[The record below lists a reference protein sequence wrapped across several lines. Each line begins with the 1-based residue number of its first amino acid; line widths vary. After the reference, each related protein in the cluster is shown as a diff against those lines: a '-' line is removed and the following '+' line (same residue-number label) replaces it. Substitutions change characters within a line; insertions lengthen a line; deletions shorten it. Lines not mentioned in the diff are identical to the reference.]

1 MAYIVN
7 KFDGTLIATVED
19 GTIDNTTNLRFIGK
33 NYAGYGE
40 IQNENFLHLLEN
52 FASGTQ
58 PTRPLGGQIWF
69 DTSSSKL
76 KFYDGTKFRTTGGA
90 EVGAT
95 APAGL
100 TTGDFWWDSA
110 NSQLYAWDGT
120 SFILVGPQGTGSTV
134 TQFVSRQIKDS
145 LDANQVIIEGKVNN
159 DTVMIFSSSAFTI
172 GTSDPNNT
180 ITGFDVVKKGITL
193 VNTQSTT
200 NGVTSTDHRFWG
212 TASNSDRLGGFEA
225 SDYIRSGSSAFSSV
239 VRFGDVGFTVGDS
252 NDLKVSIENGTE
264 GAIANEIG
272 SKISLKVNDSGA
284 VNEIAFVSPDG
295 IIPGTGNKN
304 LGIVTDKWYE
314 VHANYFK
321 GLADSSSGIEFGAQ
335 TYLGA
340 TTAVNNT
347 VALRD
352 SAGKIT
358 ANTFDGIATSAS
370 YADLAEIYTT
380 DKEYEVGTVMAI
392 GGDAETTAFFD
403 GGPFGGNVFGV
414 ISGNPGFLMNKDA
427 EGQAIAF
434 VGRVPV
440 KVTGAV
446 EKGEK
451 IYAADLGVGT
461 TTKKGQLVGFALE
474 SNSDEST
481 KLVEVALRLINN

>member
-52 FASGTQ
+52 FASGSQ
-58 PTRPLGGQIWF
+58 PSRPLGGQIWF
-69 DTSSSKL
+69 DSSSSKL

-95 APAGL
+95 APVGL

-134 TQFVSRQIKDS
+134 TQFVSRQIKDN
-145 LDANQVIIEGKVNN
+145 LDANQIIIEGKVNN
-159 DTVMIFSSSAFTI
+159 ITTMLFSSSAFTI
-172 GTSDPNNT
+172 GTTDPTNT

-225 SDYIRSGSSAFSSV
+225 SDYIRSGASAFSSI

-264 GAIANEIG
+264 GSIANEIG
-272 SKISLKVNDSGA
+272 NKISLKVNDSGS
-284 VNEIAFVSPDG
+284 VNEIAFVNTDG

-321 GLADSSSGIEFGAQ
+321 GLADSASGIEFGAQ
-335 TYLGA
+335 TYLGS
-340 TTAVNNT
+340 TNAVNNT

-352 SAGKIT
+352 GSGEIT
-358 ANTFDGIATSAS
+358 ASVFNGRATQAS

-380 DKEYEVGTVMAI
+380 DKEYDVGTVMAI

-414 ISGNPGFLMNKDA
+414 ISGSPGFLMNKDA

-440 KVTGAV
+440 KVEGPV
-446 EKGEK
+446 EKGQK
-451 IYAADLGVGT
+451 VYAKDLGMAT
-461 TTKKGQLVGFALE
+461 ATKKGQLVGFALE
-474 SNSDEST
+474 SNPDESM

>member
-52 FASGTQ
+52 FASGSQ
-58 PTRPLGGQIWF
+58 PSRPLGGQIWF
-69 DTSSSKL
+69 DSSSSKL

-90 EVGAT
+90 EVGTT
-95 APAGL
+95 APVGL

-134 TQFVSRQIKDS
+134 TQFVSRQIKDN
-145 LDANQVIIEGKVNN
+145 LDANQIIIEGKINN
-159 DTVMIFSSSAFTI
+159 ITTMIFSSVAFTI
-172 GTSDPNNT
+172 GTTDPTNT

-200 NGVTSTDHRFWG
+200 NGVTSTDARYWG

-225 SDYIRSGSSAFSSV
+225 SDYIRSGASAFSSI

-264 GAIANEIG
+264 GSIANEIG
-272 SKISLKVNDSGA
+272 NKISLKVNDSGS
-284 VNEIAFVSPDG
+284 VNEIAFVNTDG

-321 GLADSSSGIEFGAQ
+321 GLADSASGIEFGAQ
-335 TYLGA
+335 TYLGS
-340 TTAVNNT
+340 TNAVNNT

-352 SAGKIT
+352 GSGEIT
-358 ANTFDGIATSAS
+358 ASVFNGRATQAS

-380 DKEYEVGTVMAI
+380 DQTYDVGTVMAI

-440 KVTGAV
+440 KVEGPV
-446 EKGEK
+446 EKGQK
-451 IYAADLGVGT
+451 VYAKDLGMAT
-461 TTKKGQLVGFALE
+461 ATKKGQLVGFALE
-474 SNSDEST
+474 TNADESM

>member
-52 FASGTQ
+52 FASGSQ
-58 PTRPLGGQIWF
+58 PSRPLGGQIWF

-90 EVGAT
+90 EVGTT

-120 SFILVGPQGTGSTV
+120 SFILVGPQGTGSSV

-145 LDANQVIIEGKVNN
+145 LNANQIIIEGKINN
-159 DTVMIFSSSAFTI
+159 DTVLLFSSTEFTI
-172 GTSDPNNT
+172 GTADPNNT

-200 NGVTSTDHRFWG
+200 NGVTSTDHRFYG
-212 TASNSDRLGGFEA
+212 TASNSDRLGGFLA
-225 SDYIRSGSSAFSSV
+225 SDYIKAGASAFSSI

-252 NDLKVSIENGTE
+252 NDLKVSIENGTD
-264 GAIANEIG
+264 GTIANEIG
-272 SKISLKVNDSGA
+272 SKISLKVNDTGT
-284 VNEIAFVSPDG
+284 VNEIAFVSTEG
-295 IIPGTGNKN
+295 IIPGTGNKS

-321 GLADSSSGIEFGAQ
+321 GLADSASGIEFGAQ

-352 SAGKIT
+352 GTGKVT
-358 ANTFDGIATSAS
+358 ANTFDGVATSAS

-461 TTKKGQLVGFALE
+461 TTKKGQLAGFALE
-474 SNSDEST
+474 SNSDTST

>member
-19 GTIDNTTNLRFIGK
+19 GTIDSTTNLRFIGK

-52 FASGTQ
+52 FASGSQ
-58 PTRPLGGQIWF
+58 PTRPISGQIWF
-69 DTSSSKL
+69 DTSNSKL

-90 EVGAT
+90 EVAT
-95 APAGL
+95 SAPAGL

-120 SFILVGPQGTGSTV
+120 SFILVGPQGVGSTV
-134 TQFVSRQIKDS
+134 TQFVSRQIKDN
-145 LDANQVIIEGKVNN
+145 LDGNQVIIEGKVNN
-159 DTVMIFSSSAFTI
+159 TTVMLFSSTAFTI
-172 GTSDPNNT
+172 GTTDPSNT

-212 TASNSDRLGGFEA
+212 TASNSDRLGGFLA
-225 SDYIRSGSSAFSSV
+225 SDFIRAGSSAFSSI

-252 NDLKVSIENGTE
+252 NDLKVNIENGSD
-264 GAIANEIG
+264 ASIANEIG
-272 SKISLKVNDSGA
+272 DKISLKVNNGGS
-284 VNEIAFVSPDG
+284 VNEIAYVDTDG
-295 IIPGTGNKN
+295 IMPGVGNKN
-304 LGIVTDKWYE
+304 LGLVTDKWYE

-321 GLADSSSGIEFGAQ
+321 GLADTASGIEFGSQ
-335 TYLGA
+335 TYLGS
-340 TTAVNNT
+340 TNAVNNT
-347 VALRD
+347 TALRD
-352 SAGKIT
+352 ATGTIK
-358 ANTFDGIATSAS
+358 ANTFDGVATSAS

-403 GGPFGGNVFGV
+403 GGPFGGHVFGV
-414 ISGNPGFLMNKDA
+414 ISGSPGFLMNKDA
-427 EGQAIAF
+427 EGQPIAF

-440 KVTGAV
+440 KVQGPV
-446 EKGEK
+446 EKGQK
-451 IYAADLGVGT
+451 VYAKDLGIAT
-461 TTKKGQLVGFALE
+461 ATEKGQLVGFALE
-474 SNSDEST
+474 TNSDEST

>member
-52 FASGTQ
+52 FASGSQ
-58 PTRPLGGQIWF
+58 PSRPLGGQIWF
-69 DTSSSKL
+69 DSSSSKL

-95 APAGL
+95 APVGL

-134 TQFVSRQIKDS
+134 TQFVSRQIKDN
-145 LDANQVIIEGKVNN
+145 LDANQIIIEGKINN
-159 DTVMIFSSSAFTI
+159 TTTMIFSSSAFTI
-172 GTSDPNNT
+172 GTTDPTNT

-193 VNTQSTT
+193 VNTNSTT
-200 NGVTSTDHRFWG
+200 GVTSSDARYWG
-212 TASNSDRLGGFEA
+212 TASDSDRLGGFEA
-225 SDYIRSGSSAFSSV
+225 SDYIRSGASAFSSI

-264 GAIANEIG
+264 GSIANEIG
-272 SKISLKVNDSGA
+272 NKISLKVNDSGS
-284 VNEIAFVSPDG
+284 VNEIAFVNTDG

-321 GLADSSSGIEFGAQ
+321 GLADSASGIEFGAQ
-335 TYLGA
+335 TYLGS
-340 TTAVNNT
+340 TNAVNNT

-352 SAGKIT
+352 GSGEIT
-358 ANTFDGIATSAS
+358 ASVFNGRATQAS

-380 DKEYEVGTVMAI
+380 DQTYDVGTVMAI

-440 KVTGAV
+440 KVEGPV
-446 EKGEK
+446 QKGQK
-451 IYAADLGVGT
+451 VYAKDLGMAT
-461 TTKKGQLVGFALE
+461 ATKKGQLVGFALE
-474 SNSDEST
+474 SNADESM

>member
-52 FASGTQ
+52 FASGSQ
-58 PTRPLGGQIWF
+58 PTKPIGGQIWF
-69 DTSSSKL
+69 DTSTSKL
-76 KFYDGTKFRTTGGA
+76 KFYDGSKFRTTGGA
-90 EVGAT
+90 EISAT

-100 TTGDFWWDSA
+100 TTGDFWWDTA
-110 NSQLYAWDGT
+110 NSQLYAWDGS
-120 SFILVGPQGTGSTV
+120 SFILVGPQGVGSSV
-134 TQFVSRQIKDS
+134 TQFVSRQIKDN
-145 LDANQVIIEGKVNN
+145 LDANQLIIEGKVN
-159 DTVMIFSSSAFTI
+159 DTTVMLFSSTAFTI
-172 GTSDPNNT
+172 GTTDPSNT

-225 SDYIRSGSSAFSSV
+225 SDFIRAGSSAFSSI

-252 NDLKVSIENGTE
+252 NDLKVNIENGSD
-264 GAIANEIG
+264 ASIANEIG
-272 SKISLKVNDSGA
+272 NKISLKINDGGT
-284 VNEIAFVSPDG
+284 VDEIAYITPDG
-295 IIPGTGNKN
+295 MMPGAGNRN
-304 LGIVTDKWYE
+304 LGLVTDKWYE
-314 VHANYFK
+314 IHANFFK
-321 GLADSSSGIEFGAQ
+321 GLADNASGILVGSQ
-335 TYLGA
+335 TYLGS
-340 TTAVNNT
+340 TNAVNNT

-352 SAGKIT
+352 ATGTIT
-358 ANTFDGIATSAS
+358 ANTFDGIATSAN
-370 YADLAEIYTT
+370 YADLAEIYKPEETL
-380 DKEYEVGTVMAI
+380 EVGIIVSV
-392 GGDAETTAFFD
+392 GGSEEIKAHSLGE
-403 GGPFGGNVFGV
+403 PVLGV
-414 ISGNPGFLMNKDA
+414 VSGKPGFLMNKDA
-427 EGQAIAF
+427 EGQAVAF

-440 KVTGAV
+440 MIDGPVN
-446 EKGEK
+446 KGDR
-451 IYAADLGVGT
+451 IYAKDKGIGT
-461 TTKKGQLVGFALE
+461 TEKNREQIGIALE

>member
-52 FASGTQ
+52 FASGSQ
-58 PTRPLGGQIWF
+58 PSRPISGQIWF
-69 DTSSSKL
+69 DTSNSKL

-90 EVGAT
+90 EVATT

-100 TTGDFWWDSA
+100 TTGDFWWDTA
-110 NSQLYAWDGT
+110 NNQLYAWDGT
-120 SFILVGPQGTGSTV
+120 SFVLVGPQGVGSSV
-134 TQFVSRQIKDS
+134 TQFVSRQIKDN
-145 LDANQVIIEGKVNN
+145 LDANQVIIEGRIN
-159 DTVMIFSSSAFTI
+159 DTTVMVFSSTAFTI
-172 GTSDPNNT
+172 GTTDPSNV
-180 ITGFDVVKKGITL
+180 ITGFDVIKKGITM
-193 VNTQSTT
+193 VNTQAIT

-212 TASNSDRLGGFEA
+212 TASNSDRLGGFLA
-225 SDYIRSGSSAFSSV
+225 SDFIRAGSSAFSSI

-252 NDLKVSIENGTE
+252 NDLKVSIENGNQ

-272 SKISLKVNDSGA
+272 DKINVKVNNSGA
-284 VNEIAFVSPDG
+284 VTSIFEVTPDG

-314 VHANYFK
+314 VHANFFK
-321 GLADSSSGIEFGAQ
+321 GVADEAEGIVYGGT
-335 TYLGA
+335 TYLGRLGVDA
-340 TTAVNNT
+340 NSI
-347 VALRD
+347 ALRD
-352 SAGKIT
+352 SNADIT
-358 ANTFDGIATSAS
+358 ANKFKGTATQSE

-380 DKEYEVGTVMAI
+380 DKEYEVGTVMAV
-392 GGDAETTAFFD
+392 GGDAETTAYFQ
-403 GGPFGGNVFGV
+403 GGSVFGV
-414 ISGNPGFLMNKDA
+414 ISGEPGMLMNSEA
-427 EGQAIAF
+427 QGQAIAF

-440 KVTGAV
+440 KVKGAV
-446 EKGEK
+446 EKGNK
-451 IYAADLGVGT
+451 VYATDYGVAS
-461 TTKKGQLVGFALE
+461 TTKNTQLVGFALE
-474 SNSDEST
+474 SNQDEST

>member
-52 FASGTQ
+52 FASGSQ
-58 PTRPLGGQIWF
+58 PTRPIGGQIWF
-69 DTSSSKL
+69 DSSSSKL

-90 EVGAT
+90 EVGST

-145 LDANQVIIEGKVNN
+145 LDANQIIIEGKVNN
-159 DTVMIFSSSAFTI
+159 ETVLIFSSTAFTI
-172 GTSDPNNT
+172 GTTDPSNA

-200 NGVTSTDHRFWG
+200 NGVTSTDHKYWG
-212 TASNSDRLGGFEA
+212 TASNSDRLGGFLA
-225 SDYIRSGSSAFSSV
+225 SDYIRSGSSAFSSI

-252 NDLKVSIENGTE
+252 NDLKVAIENGSE
-264 GAIANEIG
+264 AVIANEIG
-272 SKISLKVNDSGA
+272 NKISLKVNDTGS
-284 VNEIAFVSPDG
+284 VNEIAYVSTDG
-295 IIPGTGNKN
+295 INPGAGNKN

-321 GLADSSSGIEFGAQ
+321 GLADSASGIEFGAQ

-352 SAGKIT
+352 GTGTIT

-414 ISGNPGFLMNKDA
+414 ISGSPGFLMNKDA
-427 EGQAIAF
+427 EGQPIAF

-440 KVTGAV
+440 KVQGPV
-446 EKGEK
+446 EKGQK
-451 IYAADLGVGT
+451 VYAKDLGIAT
-461 TTKKGQLVGFALE
+461 ATKKGQLVGFALE
-474 SNSDEST
+474 TNSDEST

>member
-19 GTIDNTTNLRFIGK
+19 GTIDSTTNLRFIGK

-52 FASGTQ
+52 FASGSQ
-58 PTRPLGGQIWF
+58 PSRPISGQIWF
-69 DTSSSKL
+69 DTSNSKL

-90 EVGAT
+90 EVST
-95 APAGL
+95 SAPAGL

-120 SFILVGPQGTGSTV
+120 SFVLVGPQGVGSSV

-145 LDANQVIIEGKVNN
+145 LDANQLIIEGKVN
-159 DTVMIFSSSAFTI
+159 DTTVMIFSSTAFTI
-172 GTSDPNNT
+172 GTTDPANQ

-212 TASNSDRLGGFEA
+212 TASNSDRLGGYLA
-225 SDYIRSGSSAFSSV
+225 SDFIRAGSSAFSSI

-252 NDLKVSIENGTE
+252 NDLKVAIENGSD
-264 GAIANEIG
+264 GIISNQIGGIINLSVNSGGSPISIAEIT
-272 SKISLKVNDSGA
+272 A
-284 VNEIAFVSPDG
+284 DG
-295 IIPGTGNKN
+295 IIPGSGNKN
-304 LGIVTDKWYE
+304 LGILTDKWYE

-321 GLADSSSGIEFGAQ
+321 GLADYSEQI
-335 TYLGA
+335 TYGGTNYPGRLGNDA
-340 TTAVNNT
+340 NS

-352 SAGKIT
+352 SNADIT
-358 ANTFDGIATSAS
+358 ANTFIGTATQSQ

-380 DKEYEVGTVMAI
+380 DKTYEVGTVMAI
-392 GGDAETTAFFD
+392 GGDAETTAYFD
-403 GGPFGGNVFGV
+403 GGSVFGV
-414 ISGNPGFLMNKDA
+414 ISNNPGFLMNRDA

-440 KVTGAV
+440 KVKGAV
-446 EKGEK
+446 EKGNK
-451 IYAADLGVGT
+451 LYATDYGVASA
-461 TTKKGQLVGFALE
+461 TKNPTNHNQLVGFALE

>member
-90 EVGAT
+90 EVGTT

-145 LDANQVIIEGKVNN
+145 LNANQQIIEGKVNN
-159 DTVMIFSSSAFTI
+159 DTVLIFSSTAFTI
-172 GTSDPNNT
+172 GTADPNNT

-193 VNTQSTT
+193 VNTLSTT
-200 NGVTSTDHRFWG
+200 NGVTTTDHRYWG
-212 TASNSDRLGGFEA
+212 TASNSDRLGGFLA
-225 SDYIRSGSSAFSSV
+225 SDYIRSGSSAASSI

-252 NDLKVSIENGTE
+252 NDLKVAIENGSE
-264 GAIANEIG
+264 GIIANEIG
-272 SKISLKVNDSGA
+272 NKITLKVNDTGS

-295 IIPGTGNKN
+295 IIPGAGNKN

-321 GLADSSSGIEFGAQ
+321 GVADSASGIDFGGT

-352 SAGKIT
+352 GTGKIT
-358 ANTFDGIATSAS
+358 ANTFDGVATSAS

-414 ISGNPGFLMNKDA
+414 ISGSPGFLMNKDA

-440 KVTGAV
+440 KVKGAV

-451 IYAADLGVGT
+451 VYAMDYGIAT
-461 TTKKGQLVGFALE
+461 TTKKGELVGFALE
-474 SNSDEST
+474 SNADEST

>member
-52 FASGTQ
+52 FASGSQ
-58 PTRPLGGQIWF
+58 PSRPMGGQIWF
-69 DTSSSKL
+69 DTSLSKL

-90 EVGAT
+90 EVSAT
-95 APAGL
+95 APVGL
-100 TTGDFWWDSA
+100 TTGDFWWDTA

-120 SFILVGPQGTGSTV
+120 SFVLVGPQGTGSTV
-134 TQFVSRQIKDS
+134 TQFVSRQIRDN
-145 LDANQVIIEGKVNN
+145 LNANQLIIEGKINN
-159 DTVMIFSSSAFTI
+159 DTVMLFSSAEFTI
-172 GTSDPNNT
+172 GTTDPSNQ

-200 NGVTSTDHRFWG
+200 NGVTSTDHRYWG
-212 TASNSDRLGGFEA
+212 TSSNSDRLGGFLA
-225 SDYIRSGSSAFSSV
+225 SDFIRSGASAFSSI

-264 GAIANEIG
+264 GSIANEIG
-272 SKISLKVNDSGA
+272 SKISLKVNDSGT
-284 VNEIAFVSPDG
+284 VNEIAFVNADG
-295 IIPGTGNKN
+295 ILPGTGNKN

-321 GLADSSSGIEFGAQ
+321 GLADSASGIDFGAT
-335 TYLGA
+335 TYLGS
-340 TTAVNNT
+340 TNAVNNT
-347 VALRD
+347 TALRD
-352 SAGKIT
+352 ASGEIT
-358 ANTFDGIATSAS
+358 ASVFNGRATQAS
-370 YADLAEIYTT
+370 YADLAEIYST

>member
-52 FASGTQ
+52 FASGSQ
-58 PTRPLGGQIWF
+58 PSRPLGGQIWF
-69 DTSSSKL
+69 DSSSSKL

-90 EVGAT
+90 EVGTT
-95 APAGL
+95 APVGL

-134 TQFVSRQIKDS
+134 TQFVSRQIKDN
-145 LDANQVIIEGKVNN
+145 LDANQIIIEGKINN
-159 DTVMIFSSSAFTI
+159 ITTMIFSSSAFTI
-172 GTSDPNNT
+172 GTTDPTNT

-200 NGVTSTDHRFWG
+200 NGVTSTDARYWG

-225 SDYIRSGSSAFSSV
+225 SDYIRSGASAFSSI

-264 GAIANEIG
+264 GSIANEIG
-272 SKISLKVNDSGA
+272 NKISLKVNDSGS
-284 VNEIAFVSPDG
+284 VNEIAFVNTDG

-321 GLADSSSGIEFGAQ
+321 GLADSASGIEFGAQ
-335 TYLGA
+335 TYLGS
-340 TTAVNNT
+340 TNAVNNT

-352 SAGKIT
+352 GSGEIT
-358 ANTFDGIATSAS
+358 ASVFNGRATQAS

-380 DKEYEVGTVMAI
+380 DQTYDVGTVMAI

-440 KVTGAV
+440 KVEGPV
-446 EKGEK
+446 EKGQK
-451 IYAADLGVGT
+451 VYAKDLGMAT
-461 TTKKGQLVGFALE
+461 ATKKGQLVGFALE
-474 SNSDEST
+474 TNADESM

>member
-52 FASGTQ
+52 FASGSQ
-58 PTRPLGGQIWF
+58 PSRPLGGQIWF
-69 DTSSSKL
+69 DSSSSKL

-90 EVGAT
+90 EVGTT
-95 APAGL
+95 APVGL

-134 TQFVSRQIKDS
+134 TQFVSRQIKDN
-145 LDANQVIIEGKVNN
+145 LDANQIIIEGKINN
-159 DTVMIFSSSAFTI
+159 ITTMIFSSSGFTI
-172 GTSDPNNT
+172 GTTDPTNT

-200 NGVTSTDHRFWG
+200 NGVTSTDARYWG

-225 SDYIRSGSSAFSSV
+225 SDYIRSGASAFSSI

-264 GAIANEIG
+264 GSIANEIG
-272 SKISLKVNDSGA
+272 NKISLKVNDSGS
-284 VNEIAFVSPDG
+284 VNEIAFVNTDG

-321 GLADSSSGIEFGAQ
+321 GLADSASGIEFGAQ
-335 TYLGA
+335 TYLGS
-340 TTAVNNT
+340 TNAVNNT

-352 SAGKIT
+352 GSGEIT
-358 ANTFDGIATSAS
+358 ASVFNGRATQAS

-380 DKEYEVGTVMAI
+380 DQTYDVGTVMAI

-440 KVTGAV
+440 KVEGPV
-446 EKGEK
+446 EKGQK
-451 IYAADLGVGT
+451 VYAKDLGMAT
-461 TTKKGQLVGFALE
+461 ATKKGQLVGFALE
-474 SNSDEST
+474 TNADESM

>member
-52 FASGTQ
+52 FTSGSQ
-58 PTRPLGGQIWF
+58 PSRPLGGQIWF
-69 DTSSSKL
+69 DSSSSKL

-95 APAGL
+95 APVGL

-134 TQFVSRQIKDS
+134 TQFVSRQIKDN
-145 LDANQVIIEGKVNN
+145 LDANQIIIEGKVNN
-159 DTVMIFSSSAFTI
+159 ITTMLFSSSAFTI
-172 GTSDPNNT
+172 GTTDPTNT

-225 SDYIRSGSSAFSSV
+225 SDYIRSGASAFSSI

-264 GAIANEIG
+264 GSIANEIG
-272 SKISLKVNDSGA
+272 NKISLKVNDSGS
-284 VNEIAFVSPDG
+284 VNEIAFVNTDG

-321 GLADSSSGIEFGAQ
+321 GLADSASGIEFGAQ
-335 TYLGA
+335 TYLGS
-340 TTAVNNT
+340 TNAVNNT

-352 SAGKIT
+352 GSGEIT
-358 ANTFDGIATSAS
+358 ASVFNGRATQAS

-380 DKEYEVGTVMAI
+380 DQTYDVGTVMAI

-414 ISGNPGFLMNKDA
+414 ISGSPGFLMNKDA

-440 KVTGAV
+440 KVEGPV
-446 EKGEK
+446 EKGQK
-451 IYAADLGVGT
+451 VYAKDLGMAT
-461 TTKKGQLVGFALE
+461 ATKKGQLVGFALE
-474 SNSDEST
+474 SNPDESM

>member
-52 FASGTQ
+52 FASGSQ
-58 PTRPLGGQIWF
+58 PSRPLGGQIWF
-69 DTSSSKL
+69 DSSSSKL

-90 EVGAT
+90 EVGTT
-95 APAGL
+95 APVGL

-134 TQFVSRQIKDS
+134 TQFVSRQIKDN
-145 LDANQVIIEGKVNN
+145 LDANQIIIEGKVNN
-159 DTVMIFSSSAFTI
+159 ITTMLFSSSAFTI
-172 GTSDPNNT
+172 GTTDPTNT

-225 SDYIRSGSSAFSSV
+225 SDYIRSGASAFSSI

-264 GAIANEIG
+264 GSIANEIG
-272 SKISLKVNDSGA
+272 NKISLKVNDSGS
-284 VNEIAFVSPDG
+284 VNEIAFVNTDG

-321 GLADSSSGIEFGAQ
+321 GLADSASGIEFGAQ
-335 TYLGA
+335 TYLGS
-340 TTAVNNT
+340 TNAVNNT

-352 SAGKIT
+352 GSGEIT
-358 ANTFDGIATSAS
+358 ASVFNGRATQAS

-380 DKEYEVGTVMAI
+380 DQTYDVGTVMAI

-414 ISGNPGFLMNKDA
+414 ISGSPGFLMNKDA

-440 KVTGAV
+440 KVEGPV
-446 EKGEK
+446 EKGQK
-451 IYAADLGVGT
+451 VYAKDLGMAT
-461 TTKKGQLVGFALE
+461 ATKKGQLVGFALE
-474 SNSDEST
+474 SNPDESM

>member
-52 FASGTQ
+52 FASGSQ
-58 PTRPLGGQIWF
+58 PSRPLGGQIWF
-69 DTSSSKL
+69 DSSSSKL

-95 APAGL
+95 APVGL

-134 TQFVSRQIKDS
+134 TQFVSRQIKDN
-145 LDANQVIIEGKVNN
+145 LDANQIIIEGKINN
-159 DTVMIFSSSAFTI
+159 TTTMIFSSSAFTI
-172 GTSDPNNT
+172 GTTDPTNT

-193 VNTQSTT
+193 VNTNSTT
-200 NGVTSTDHRFWG
+200 GVTSSDARYWG
-212 TASNSDRLGGFEA
+212 TASDSDRLGGFEA
-225 SDYIRSGSSAFSSV
+225 SDYIRSGASAFSSI

-264 GAIANEIG
+264 GSIANEIG
-272 SKISLKVNDSGA
+272 NKISLKVNDSGS
-284 VNEIAFVSPDG
+284 VNEIAFVNTDG

-321 GLADSSSGIEFGAQ
+321 GLADSASGIEFGAQ
-335 TYLGA
+335 TYLGS
-340 TTAVNNT
+340 TNAVNNT

-352 SAGKIT
+352 GSGEIT
-358 ANTFDGIATSAS
+358 ASVFNGRATQAS

-380 DKEYEVGTVMAI
+380 DQTYDVGTVMAI

-414 ISGNPGFLMNKDA
+414 ISGSPGFLMNKDA

-440 KVTGAV
+440 KVEGPV
-446 EKGEK
+446 EKGQK
-451 IYAADLGVGT
+451 VYAKDLGMAT
-461 TTKKGQLVGFALE
+461 ATKKGQLVGFALE
-474 SNSDEST
+474 SNPDESM

>member
-52 FASGTQ
+52 FASGSQ
-58 PTRPLGGQIWF
+58 PSRPLGGQIWF
-69 DTSSSKL
+69 DSSSSKL

-95 APAGL
+95 APVGL

-134 TQFVSRQIKDS
+134 TQFVSRQIKDN
-145 LDANQVIIEGKVNN
+145 LDANQIIIEGKVNN
-159 DTVMIFSSSAFTI
+159 ITTMIFSSSAFTI
-172 GTSDPNNT
+172 GTTDPTNT

-225 SDYIRSGSSAFSSV
+225 SDYIRSGASAFSSI

-264 GAIANEIG
+264 GSIANEIG
-272 SKISLKVNDSGA
+272 NKISLKVNDSGS
-284 VNEIAFVSPDG
+284 VNEIAFVNTDG

-321 GLADSSSGIEFGAQ
+321 GLADSASGIEFGAQ
-335 TYLGA
+335 TYLGS
-340 TTAVNNT
+340 TNAVNNT

-352 SAGKIT
+352 GSGEIT
-358 ANTFDGIATSAS
+358 ASVFNGRATQAS

-380 DKEYEVGTVMAI
+380 DQTYDVGTVMAI

-414 ISGNPGFLMNKDA
+414 ISGSPGFLMNKDA

-440 KVTGAV
+440 KVEGPV
-446 EKGEK
+446 EKGQK
-451 IYAADLGVGT
+451 VYAKDLGIAT
-461 TTKKGQLVGFALE
+461 ATKKGQLVGFALE
-474 SNSDEST
+474 TNADESM

>member
-19 GTIDNTTNLRFIGK
+19 GTIDSTTNLRFIGK

-52 FASGTQ
+52 FASGSQ
-58 PTRPLGGQIWF
+58 PTRPISGQIWF
-69 DTSSSKL
+69 DTSNSKL

-90 EVGAT
+90 EVAT
-95 APAGL
+95 SAPAGL

-120 SFILVGPQGTGSTV
+120 SFILVGPQGVGSTV
-134 TQFVSRQIKDS
+134 TQFVSRQIKDN
-145 LDANQVIIEGKVNN
+145 LDGNQVIIEGKVNN
-159 DTVMIFSSSAFTI
+159 TTVMLFSSTAFTI
-172 GTSDPNNT
+172 GTTDPSNT

-212 TASNSDRLGGFEA
+212 TASNSDRLGGFLA
-225 SDYIRSGSSAFSSV
+225 SDFIRAGSSAFSSI

-252 NDLKVSIENGTE
+252 NDLKVNIENGSD
-264 GAIANEIG
+264 ASIANEIG
-272 SKISLKVNDSGA
+272 NKISLKVNDGGS
-284 VNEIAFVSPDG
+284 VNEIAYVNTDG
-295 IIPGTGNKN
+295 IMPGVGNKN
-304 LGIVTDKWYE
+304 LGLVTDKWYE

-321 GLADSSSGIEFGAQ
+321 GLADTASGIEFGAQ
-335 TYLGA
+335 TYLGS
-340 TTAVNNT
+340 TNAVNNT
-347 VALRD
+347 TALRD
-352 SAGKIT
+352 ATGTIT

-380 DKEYEVGTVMAI
+380 DQEYEVGTVMAI

-403 GGPFGGNVFGV
+403 GGPFGGHVFGV
-414 ISGNPGFLMNKDA
+414 ISGSPGFLMNKDA
-427 EGQAIAF
+427 EGQPIAF

-440 KVTGAV
+440 KVQGPV
-446 EKGEK
+446 EKGQK
-451 IYAADLGVGT
+451 VYAKDLGIAT
-461 TTKKGQLVGFALE
+461 ATEKGQLVGFALE
-474 SNSDEST
+474 SNQDEST

>member
-52 FASGTQ
+52 FASGSQ
-58 PTRPLGGQIWF
+58 PSRPLGGQIWF
-69 DTSSSKL
+69 DSSSSKL

-95 APAGL
+95 APVGL

-134 TQFVSRQIKDS
+134 TQFVSRQIKDN
-145 LDANQVIIEGKVNN
+145 LDANQIIIEGKVNN
-159 DTVMIFSSSAFTI
+159 ITTMIFSSSAFTI
-172 GTSDPNNT
+172 GTTDPTNT

-225 SDYIRSGSSAFSSV
+225 SDYIRSGASAFSSI

-264 GAIANEIG
+264 GSIANEIG
-272 SKISLKVNDSGA
+272 NKISLKVNDSGS
-284 VNEIAFVSPDG
+284 VNEIAFVNTDG

-321 GLADSSSGIEFGAQ
+321 GLADSASGIEFGAQ
-335 TYLGA
+335 TYLGS
-340 TTAVNNT
+340 TNAVNNT

-352 SAGKIT
+352 GSGEIT
-358 ANTFDGIATSAS
+358 ASVFNGRATQAS

-380 DKEYEVGTVMAI
+380 DKEYDVGTVMAI

-414 ISGNPGFLMNKDA
+414 ISGSPGFLMNKDA

-440 KVTGAV
+440 KVEGPV
-446 EKGEK
+446 EKGQK
-451 IYAADLGVGT
+451 VYAKDLGIAT
-461 TTKKGQLVGFALE
+461 ATKKGQLVGFALE
-474 SNSDEST
+474 SNPDESM

>member
-52 FASGTQ
+52 FASGSQ
-58 PTRPLGGQIWF
+58 PSRPLGGQIWF
-69 DTSSSKL
+69 DSSSSKL

-95 APAGL
+95 APVGL

-134 TQFVSRQIKDS
+134 TQFVSRQIKDN
-145 LDANQVIIEGKVNN
+145 LDANQIIIEGKINN
-159 DTVMIFSSSAFTI
+159 TTTMIFSSSAFTI
-172 GTSDPNNT
+172 GTTDPTNT

-193 VNTQSTT
+193 VNTNSTT
-200 NGVTSTDHRFWG
+200 GVTSSDARYWG
-212 TASNSDRLGGFEA
+212 TASDSDRLGGFEA
-225 SDYIRSGSSAFSSV
+225 SDYIRSGASAFSSI

-264 GAIANEIG
+264 GSIANEIG
-272 SKISLKVNDSGA
+272 NKISLKVNDSGS
-284 VNEIAFVSPDG
+284 VNEIAFVNTDG

-321 GLADSSSGIEFGAQ
+321 GLADSASGIEFGAQ
-335 TYLGA
+335 TYLGS
-340 TTAVNNT
+340 TNAVNNT

-352 SAGKIT
+352 GSGEIT
-358 ANTFDGIATSAS
+358 ASVFNGRATQAS

-380 DKEYEVGTVMAI
+380 DQTYDVGTVMAI

-440 KVTGAV
+440 KVEGPV
-446 EKGEK
+446 EKGQK
-451 IYAADLGVGT
+451 VYAKDLGMAT
-461 TTKKGQLVGFALE
+461 ATKKGQLVGFALE
-474 SNSDEST
+474 SNPDESM

>member
-52 FASGTQ
+52 FASGSQ
-58 PTRPLGGQIWF
+58 PSRPIGGQIWF
-69 DTSSSKL
+69 DTSTSKL

-90 EVGAT
+90 EISAT

-100 TTGDFWWDSA
+100 TTGDFWWDTA

-120 SFILVGPQGTGSTV
+120 SFILVGPQGVGSSV
-134 TQFVSRQIKDS
+134 TQFVSRQIKDN
-145 LDANQVIIEGKVNN
+145 LDANQLIIEGKINN
-159 DTVMIFSSSAFTI
+159 TTVMVFSSTAFTI
-172 GTSDPNNT
+172 GTTDPSNT

-212 TASNSDRLGGFEA
+212 TASNSDRLGGFLA
-225 SDYIRSGSSAFSSV
+225 SDFIRAGSSAFSSI

-252 NDLKVSIENGTE
+252 NDLKVEIENGNE
-264 GAIANEIG
+264 GSIANQIG
-272 SKISLKVNDSGA
+272 SKISLKVNDGGS
-284 VNEIAFVSPDG
+284 VTEIAYIDEDG
-295 IIPGTGNKN
+295 ISPGVGNKN
-304 LGIVTDKWYE
+304 LGMVTDKWYE

-321 GLADSSSGIEFGAQ
+321 GLADTASGIEFGAQ
-335 TYLGA
+335 TYLGS
-340 TTAVNNT
+340 TNAVNNT
-347 VALRD
+347 TALRD
-352 SAGKIT
+352 ASGEIT
-358 ANTFDGIATSAS
+358 ASVFNGRATQAS

-380 DKEYEVGTVMAI
+380 DQEYEVGTVMAI
-392 GGDAETTAFFD
+392 GGSAETTAFFD
-403 GGPFGGNVFGV
+403 GGNVFGV
-414 ISGNPGFLMNKDA
+414 ISGEPGFLMNKDA
-427 EGQAIAF
+427 DGQAIAF

-440 KVTGAV
+440 KVKGAV
-446 EKGEK
+446 QKGQK
-451 IYAADLGVGT
+451 VYAADYGIAT

-474 SNSDEST
+474 SNQEEIT